1 MSNVNL
7 SIAVDEN
14 HIDRILEVAQNLQS
28 AGMNVEQVL
37 EKLGIIT
44 GSSDSEKVESLSK
57 IEGVSHVELSREYKL
72 APPES
77 DLQ

>member
-14 HIDRILEVAQNLQS
+14 HIEWILEVVQNLHS

-37 EKLGIIT
+37 DKLGIIT
-44 GSSDSEKVESLSK
+44 GSIDSAKMEVLSRV
-57 IEGVSHVELSREYKL
+57 EGVSHVELSREYKL

-77 DLQ
+77 DVQ

>member
-14 HIDRILEVAQNLQS
+14 YIDQIQEVAQNLQS
-28 AGMNVEQVL
+28 AGMNVEQL
-37 EKLGIIT
+37 LDKLGIIT
-44 GSSDSEKVESLSK
+44 GSIDSAKVEALSK
-57 IEGVSHVELSREYKL
+57 VEGVSHVEISREYKL